1 MKASPSQTLDKC
13 LSETH
18 SCVAYNLRKSSRIV
32 SKIYEKEMR
41 GAPIHGPQF
50 SLMIIIAKRGTQTIT
65 GLARDIGADRTTL
78 TRNLR
83 QLERKG
89 VVQIS
94 SGKDDRTKAVSLL
107 PAGEQAIRESVP
119 YWKRA
124 QTKVLKALGEDRW
137 ARMLSDLSAVTA
149 LTARR

>member
-1 MKASPSQTLDKC
+1 MKPSLEKS
-13 LSETH
+13 LSETPT
-18 SCVAYNLRKSSRIV
+18 CVAYNLRKSSRIV

-50 SLMIIIAKRGTQTIT
+50 SLMIMIAKRGPQTIT
-65 GLARDIGADRTTL
+65 ALARDIGADRTTL

-89 VVQIS
+89 VIAIS
-94 SGKDDRTKAVSLL
+94 NGKDDRTKSVSIL
-107 PAGEQAIRESVP
+107 PAGEKALRDSVP

-124 QTKVLKALGEDRW
+124 QTKVVAALGEDRW
-137 ARMLSDLSAVTA
+137 SRMLSDLSVVSTLAT
-149 LTARR
+149 RRS

>member
-1 MKASPSQTLDKC
+1 MKSSLEKC

-18 SCVAYNLRKSSRIV
+18 SCVAYNLRKASRIV

-50 SLMIIIAKRGTQTIT
+50 SLMIIIAKRGPQTIT
-65 GLARDIGADRTTL
+65 SLARDIGADRTTL

-89 VVQIS
+89 VIEIS
-94 SGKDDRTKAVSLL
+94 AGKDDRTKAVTLSA
-107 PAGEQAIRESVP
+107 AGEQAIRDSVP
-119 YWKRA
+119 YWKKA

-137 ARMLSDLSAVTA
+137 ARMLGDLSAVAA
-149 LTARR
+149 LNGRRG